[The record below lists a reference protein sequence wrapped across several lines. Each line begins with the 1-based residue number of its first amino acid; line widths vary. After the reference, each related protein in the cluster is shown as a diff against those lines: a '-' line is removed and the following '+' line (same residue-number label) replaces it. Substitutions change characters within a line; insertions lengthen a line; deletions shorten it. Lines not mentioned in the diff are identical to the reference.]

1 MIKNLSSL
9 KISNLI
15 FLFYMFLVFIF
26 INNYAEA
33 QNSNQ
38 YSNQSSID
46 YKDLYKKVYKT
57 LEYEKAKYGDLN
69 NYVDLTYEYE
79 GISLSFRLYMR
90 EEEKSLYIKN
100 LSETWENNITRV
112 AKGVK
117 EYWGYVFR
125 YALFII
131 YKKQGNIYWKIYS
144 TDKGQELFGGFLSSE
159 NVLEK
164 ELRDVYFAPYE
175 KGAFTSLVFF
185 DSLNKMYYQIYYIDI
200 WGRHD
205 LVHKSNISNNPYD
218 TKNK

>member
-1 MIKNLSSL
+1 MIKKLSSL
-9 KISNLI
+9 ESLKLI
-15 FLFYMFLVFIF
+15 FLSFLFLVFIF
-26 INNYAEA
+26 INNYAES
-33 QNSNQ
+33 QTSNQ
-38 YSNQSSID
+38 SSSQSSID
-46 YKDLYKKVYKT
+46 YKDLYKKVYKN

-90 EEEKSLYIKN
+90 EEEKSLYIKD
-100 LSETWENNITRV
+100 LSETWENNIIRV
-112 AKGVK
+112 SKGVK
-117 EYWGYVFR
+117 EYWAYVFR

-131 YKKQGNIYWKIYS
+131 YKKQGNIHWKIYS

-164 ELRDVYFAPYE
+164 ELRDVYFAPYK

-205 LVHKSNISNNPYD
+205 LVYKSNISNNPYD
-218 TKNK
+218 TNNK

>member
-1 MIKNLSSL
+1 MIKNLSLL
-9 KISNLI
+9 KILNLI

-26 INNYAEA
+26 INNYAESP
-33 QNSNQ
+33 NSNQ

-100 LSETWENNITRV
+100 LSETWENNIIRV
-112 AKGVK
+112 SKGVK

-144 TDKGQELFGGFLSSE
+144 TDKGQELIGGFLSSE

-164 ELRDVYFAPYE
+164 ELRDVYFAPYK

-205 LVHKSNISNNPYD
+205 LVYKSNISDNPYD

>member
-1 MIKNLSSL
+1 MIKNLRSL
-9 KISNLI
+9 KSLNLI
-15 FLFYMFLVFIF
+15 FLFYLFLFFIF
-26 INNYAEA
+26 INNFAEP

-57 LEYEKAKYGDLN
+57 LEYEKAKYGNLN

-100 LSETWENNITRV
+100 LSETWENNIIRV
-112 AKGVK
+112 SKGVK

-131 YKKQGNIYWKIYS
+131 YKKQGNIHWKIYS
-144 TDKGQELFGGFLSSE
+144 TDKGQELIGGFLSSE

-164 ELRDVYFAPYE
+164 ELRDVYFAPYK

-205 LVHKSNISNNPYD
+205 LVYKSNISDNPYG
-218 TKNK
+218 TRNK